1 MMKQIFGRRKNAK
14 SADKDFFSGTSPSVL
29 DQVSGLGVADR
40 ATSNLGSQPPI
51 ISSTGLSYGSGNRV
65 ENPNTRTNGNL
76 YSSSFQPLPSFK
88 DVPNSEKQNL
98 LIRKLKLCC
107 IVFDFTD
114 PTKNIQEKEMKSQT
128 LLEIVDYVVSAT
140 VKFPEIVMLEITRM
154 ISANLFRT
162 LISPPREKKVLQAF
176 DLEEDEA
183 VMDPAWSHLQIV
195 YELLLKFIQSPETD
209 AKLAKRYIDH
219 SFILRLLDIF
229 DSEDPRER
237 EYLKMTLHRI
247 YGKFMVYR
255 PFIRKAIN
263 NIFYQFIYETEKHN
277 GIAELLE
284 ILGSIINGFALPL
297 KEEHKLFLVR
307 TLIPLHKPKCIA
319 LYHQQLSYSITQF
332 VEKDCKLAD
341 TVIRG
346 LIKYWPITNS
356 TKEVMFLGE
365 LEEILDATQPAEFQ
379 KCMVPLFRQIA
390 CCLNSSHFQVA
401 ERALF
406 LWNNDHIEN
415 LIRQNSKVI
424 LPIIFSALEKNV
436 IEHWN
441 QAVKSLSLNVQK
453 LFSDRDPELYKECL
467 RKYEENKAKEKD
479 HKLKQESV
487 WKRLEEV
494 ASAKATSGE
503 AVLISPSLAR
513 TSSLV

>member
-1 MMKQIFGRRKNAK
+1 MMKQLFGRRKSSK
-14 SADKDFFSGTSPSVL
+14 TSDKEFIGGTSPSVL
-29 DQVSGLGVADR
+29 NQLSGSGVAEF
-40 ATSNLGSQPPI
+40 SSQPPI
-51 ISSTGLSYGSGNRV
+51 LSSSGLSYGSGNHAGFPHSTI
-65 ENPNTRTNGNL
+65 NDAL
-76 YSSSFQPLPSFK
+76 FASHFQPLPSFK
-88 DVPNSEKQNL
+88 DVPNTERQNL
-98 LIRKLKLCC
+98 LIKKLNLCC
-107 IVFDFTD
+107 TLFDFTD
-114 PTKNIQEKEMKSQT
+114 PTKNIKEKEIKRQT
-128 LLEIVDYVVSAT
+128 LLEIVDYVAT
-140 VKFPEIVMLEITRM
+140 PSGKFPEVVVEAITRM

-162 LISPPREKKVLQAF
+162 LTSPPREKKLLEAF
-176 DLEEDEA
+176 DLEEDEPLT
-183 VMDPAWSHLQIV
+183 DPAWPHLQIV
-195 YELLLKFIQSPETD
+195 YELLLRFVQSPEND

-219 SFILRLLDIF
+219 SFILRLLELF

-237 EYLKMTLHRI
+237 EALKMTLHRI

-307 TLIPLHKPKCIA
+307 TLIPLHKPRGISG
-319 LYHQQLSYSITQF
+319 YHRQLSYCITQF

-346 LIKYWPITNS
+346 LIKYWPISNS
-356 TKEVMFLGE
+356 VKEVMFLGE
-365 LEEILDATQPAEFQ
+365 LEEILETTQLAEFQ

-390 CCLNSSHFQVA
+390 QCMNSTHFQVA
-401 ERALF
+401 ERSLF

-424 LPIIFSALEKNV
+424 LPIIFPAIEKN
-436 IEHWN
+436 ISGHWN
-441 QAVKSLSLNVQK
+441 QVVQSLSLNIRK
-453 LFSDRDPELYKECL
+453 LFSDREPELFAECL
-467 RKYEENKAKEKD
+467 RKYEEDKAKEKEL
-479 HKLKQESV
+479 KLKQESA
-487 WKRLEEV
+487 WKRLDEI

-503 AVLISPSLAR
+503 AVLVSRVLPR
-513 TSSLV
+513 QSSVV